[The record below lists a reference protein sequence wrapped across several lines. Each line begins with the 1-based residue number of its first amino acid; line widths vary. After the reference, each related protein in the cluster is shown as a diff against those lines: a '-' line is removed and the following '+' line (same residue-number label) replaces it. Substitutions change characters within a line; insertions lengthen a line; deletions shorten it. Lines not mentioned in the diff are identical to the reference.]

1 MKHLVQNEP
10 REYLLFLRR
19 LFLENMTIKEIQL
32 LFIIVADT
40 PVPLV
45 IDVPSLLLYEGQ
57 ESLLSVVV
65 SCM

>member
-1 MKHLVQNEP
+1 
-10 REYLLFLRR
+10 
-19 LFLENMTIKEIQL
+19 MTIKEIQL

-65 SCM
+65 SCFFFGKSNLHLSLTDFEAI